1 MELSALREYLNQEIL
16 RLEEYDTEME
26 HMFDKYNYHIR
37 EIDKKKQAVEEN
49 FDFAYEAF
57 SPISKVEKMQ
67 EDIEKLEKEKDGLIN
82 EQTVLFDKIKINREQ
97 KEAARKALQQ
107 LESLKK
113 KDEESIK
120 AITDNYNN
128 LFGFGTEII
137 ERQEQERQRIARDLH
152 DTTVQNLTAM
162 IHKLEFC
169 QQIIDADA
177 IRAKIE
183 MQLMINAIRETVDGM
198 REIIYDLRPMSFDDI
213 GFKETLL
220 RALEK
225 LQKNTD
231 IKIEFDIKGDI
242 CKLTPAYELTILRI
256 IQEAVNNCKKHSQA
270 EKVNITIAYEEN
282 QIIIEIQDNGIGF
295 DIEETKIKNQYFG
308 FGISMM
314 KERVYLLKGQ
324 IDICS
329 EKGKG
334 TEIKVVLPK
343 KQLEETDE
351 N

>member
-1 MELSALREYLNQEIL
+1 MELLTLREYLKQEIL
-16 RLEEYDTEME
+16 RLEEYESEME
-26 HMFDKYNYHIR
+26 HMFEKYNYHIR
-37 EIDKKKQAVEEN
+37 EIEKKKQAVEEN

-57 SPISKVEKMQ
+57 SPISKIEKME
-67 EDIEKLEKEKDGLIN
+67 EDIGKLEKEKDGLIN
-82 EQTVLFDKIKINREQ
+82 EQSILLDKIKINKEQ
-97 KEAARKALQQ
+97 KEAAHNALQE

-113 KDEESIK
+113 KDEQSIK
-120 AITDNYNN
+120 SIKDNYNN
-128 LFGFGTEII
+128 VFVFGTEII

-169 QQIIDADA
+169 QQILDADI

-183 MQLMINAIRETVDGM
+183 MQLMINAIRETIDGM

-220 RALEK
+220 RAIEK

-231 IKIEFDIKGDI
+231 ILIQFEVKGNI

-270 EKVNITIAYEEN
+270 EKVNITIAYDEN

-295 DIEETKIKNQYFG
+295 DVEEKKLKNHHSG

-329 EKGKG
+329 EKNKG